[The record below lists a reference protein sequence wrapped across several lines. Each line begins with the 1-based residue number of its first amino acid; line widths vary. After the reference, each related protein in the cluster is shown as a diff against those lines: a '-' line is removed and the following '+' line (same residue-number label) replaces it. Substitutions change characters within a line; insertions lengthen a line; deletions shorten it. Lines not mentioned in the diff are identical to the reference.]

1 MGLLRTPW
9 VLIVFT
15 VVLQTTLLQYVS
27 LGGARPDL
35 FLICTLYL
43 GLFRENGG
51 KYGFLLG
58 LLQDFSGGRFLG
70 ANALSKGLLG
80 VFSEGIQRQFL
91 DLPYLVLLLFFFFG
105 ELFRHLLVVGSGNT
119 SPIPGYF

>member
-9 VLIVFT
+9 VLIVLS
-15 VVLQTTLLQYVS
+15 VVLQTTVLQYVS

-80 VFSEGIQRQFL
+80 VLSEVIQRQFL
-91 DLPYLVLLLFFFFG
+91 NLPYLVLLLFFFFG
-105 ELFRHLLVVGSGNT
+105 ELFRQLLVVGFGNT